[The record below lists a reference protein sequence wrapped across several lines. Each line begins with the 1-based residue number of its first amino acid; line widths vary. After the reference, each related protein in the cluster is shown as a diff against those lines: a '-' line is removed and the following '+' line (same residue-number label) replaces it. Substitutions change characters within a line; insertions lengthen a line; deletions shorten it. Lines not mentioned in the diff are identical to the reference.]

1 MSGNVVV
8 PLSGQHSSNA
18 LEYFIKDSESA
29 LVISAPSMIDK
40 VLSLYI
46 VLVYINI
53 FALAC
58 IQVEDVAIKV
68 EKPLICLDSN
78 LVAHTNI
85 DFDDTGP
92 FPNLIFNK
100 GRFTTDQ
107 AVMLLYLPG
116 T

>member
-1 MSGNVVV
+1 
-8 PLSGQHSSNA
+8 
-18 LEYFIKDSESA
+18 
-29 LVISAPSMIDK
+29 
-40 VLSLYI
+40 
-46 VLVYINI
+46 
-53 FALAC
+53 
-58 IQVEDVAIKV
+58 VAIKV

>member
-1 MSGNVVV
+1 M
-8 PLSGQHSSNA
+8 
-18 LEYFIKDSESA
+18 
-29 LVISAPSMIDK
+29 
-40 VLSLYI
+40 
-46 VLVYINI
+46 
-53 FALAC
+53 
-58 IQVEDVAIKV
+58 AIKV